1 MPSPAFHRL
10 RVLYVT
16 SECTPFAMT
25 GGLGDVSSALPI
37 ALRAQGVD
45 ARVVMPLYAAIK
57 RASLDLLPGTMPVP
71 FGGEELQLRVW
82 RGRLRT
88 GVPVYFVEYDP
99 YFNREAIYGP
109 NGGAYGD
116 NLARFALL
124 SRAAAELGK
133 FLPWQ
138 PDVVHAN
145 DWETALTSVYLDASE
160 RTGGAR
166 CASLLT
172 IHNLGYQGIFPL
184 EDTAR
189 IGLEGRHL
197 RGLEH
202 FGAMNLLKAGIV
214 HSTLVSTVSRSYS
227 REVQTSE
234 FGCGLDGV
242 LRGRTDDLF
251 GILNGIDVE
260 EWDPQTDPHLPARYG
275 VGELQG
281 KTECKAALQREAGLA
296 ERPRA
301 PLIGVI
307 TRLTH
312 QKGMDVLARALPRIL
327 QMDLQM
333 VLLGA
338 GDSDA
343 ESYFAE
349 ATRTHG
355 GKFRGWVGGFD
366 LGLAHRIEA
375 ACDFLLMPSRYEP
388 CGLNQMYS
396 LRYGT
401 LPIVRATG
409 GLDDTIDNYDESTG
423 GGTGFK
429 FVDLTPTTLHDVI
442 AWAASTYYDR
452 PQHVQQMQARGMQ
465 MDLSWTAAA
474 RQYEQLYQAACRRVR
489 QAPVLEAFAG
499 IGAGLA
505 GT

>member
-1 MPSPAFHRL
+1 MQPAFHPL
-10 RVLYVT
+10 RVLFVT

-37 ALRAQGVD
+37 ALRAQGLD

-71 FGGEELQLRVW
+71 FGDTTLQLRVW

-88 GVPVYFVEYDP
+88 GVPVYFIEHDP
-99 YFNREAIYGP
+99 SFNRSAIYGP

-116 NLARFALL
+116 NLSRFALL
-124 SRAAAELGK
+124 SRAAVELGR
-133 FLPWQ
+133 FIHWA

-145 DWETALTSVYLDASE
+145 DWQTALVPVYLDAVE
-160 RTGGAR
+160 RPGGSR

-172 IHNLGYQGIFPL
+172 LHNIGYQGIFPL
-184 EDTAR
+184 DDIALT
-189 IGLEGRHL
+189 GLDLRHD
-197 RGLEH
+197 RSLEH
-202 FGAMNLLKAGIV
+202 FGSMNLLKAGLV

-227 REVQTSE
+227 REVQTSG
-234 FGCGLDGV
+234 FGCGLDGI
-242 LRGRTDDLF
+242 LRSRTDDLF
-251 GILNGIDVE
+251 GILNGIDTE
-260 EWDPQTDPHLPARYG
+260 DWDPQTDAHLPARFG
-275 VGELQG
+275 VGEMHG
-281 KTECKAALQREAGLA
+281 KAKCKAFVQREAGLPA
-296 ERPRA
+296 RSDA

-327 QMDLQM
+327 DMDVQM

-343 ESYFAE
+343 ESFFRE
-349 ATRTHG
+349 ATQSHRA
-355 GKFRGWVGGFD
+355 KFHGWVGGFD
-366 LGLAHRIEA
+366 LGLAHRLEA

-409 GLDDTIDNYDESTG
+409 GLDDTIDNYDEHKG
-423 GGTGFK
+423 EGTGFK
-429 FVDLTPTTLHDVI
+429 FVDLNPSTLHDVI
-442 AWAASTYYDR
+442 AWAVSTYYDR
-452 PQHVQQMQARGMQ
+452 PQHVRQMQARGMQ
-465 MDLSWTAAA
+465 MDFSWTAAA
-474 RQYEQLYQAACRRVR
+474 RQYEQLYLAASRRARQAVAPESSREIGQAA
-489 QAPVLEAFAG
+489 
-499 IGAGLA
+499 GAE
-505 GT
+505 